1 MTTLSYDYEA
11 ELAKDPAI
19 GLRNYF
25 IEKFTSPEFEYGS
38 NQFGICRYP
47 LDSAGQRSIEELD
60 HQTSAYACGAGR
72 FDKSETIV
80 LITSHK
86 GDTPNSLYFRFNHD
100 IVDIYSKDFGDL
112 ACDNIQS
119 FVSRINQHMELTNQV
134 ISFNKFDKHAD
145 FNVLFS
151 FKYDHDVKRISQV
164 ATGSFTMTVNQ
175 TKKSFTATNNALTT
189 MASLRKMDMEFF
201 ERYYKHKIQEAMLDI
216 GSDQLHALIDINQ
229 WSESLKSL
237 VKMINY

>member
-1 MTTLSYDYEA
+1 MTNLSYDYEA
-11 ELAKDPAI
+11 ELNKDPSI

-47 LDSAGQRSIEELD
+47 LDSTGKRGIEELD

-80 LITSHK
+80 IITSHK
-86 GDTPNSLYFRFNHD
+86 GDTPNSIYFRFNPD
-100 IVDIYSKDFGDL
+100 FDDIYSKDFGDF
-112 ACDNIQS
+112 ACDNIKS
-119 FVSRINQHMELTNQV
+119 FVSRINQHMQFTNQV
-134 ISFNKFDKHAD
+134 ISFHKFDKHAD

-151 FKYDHDVKRISQV
+151 FKYDHNVKRISQV
-164 ATGSFTMTVNQ
+164 ATGSFKLDANH

-201 ERYYKHKIQEAMLDI
+201 ERYYKHKIQEAMPEL
-216 GSDQLHALIDINQ
+216 SSNQLHALIDIDQ

-237 VKMINY
+237 VKMSCY